1 MKSKKR
7 IKDARNGHLALPS
20 AERECRD
27 LALEHFAGCWGRQ
40 VYFLIFPHFIY
51 EAAKLDGRGV
61 LKAAAWRSCGPV
73 SKAFGKL
80 QCQREVV
87 LEAVKQ
93 NGLALEY
100 APARFLG
107 DRGIVLE
114 AVQKNGL
121 MLKHAQEP
129 LKRDFAIVLAAVKQD
144 GGALKYASYRLQC
157 SF

>member
-7 IKDARNGHLALPS
+7 INSARSGYLALPS
-20 AERECRD
+20 AERERRD
-27 LALEHFAGCWGRQ
+27 LALEHFAGFWGRQ
-40 VYFLIFPHFIY
+40 EHFSIYPHFMY
-51 EAAKLDGRGV
+51 EAAKLNGLGV
-61 LKAAAWRSCGPV
+61 LQAAAGPV
-73 SKAFGKL
+73 RKGIGKL
-80 QCQREVV
+80 PCQREVV

-129 LKRDFAIVLAAVKQD
+129 LKRDFAIVLAAVKQH
-144 GGALKYASYRLQC
+144 GGALKYAPFSPQC
-157 SF
+157 SFLIAF